1 MATERDSE
9 KSFGVKLQPSGYLL
23 AQAQLRAML
32 GDAKLPAVGKPLPW
46 PAPSS
51 GHPVPV
57 FSGAGECDRWRQQPR
72 WAAHRA
78 GNPSLVGHAISPA
91 HVLVHD
97 SHSPSLPS
105 SGKCGEGT
113 PCGNTLENLCQAPP
127 AGPVPE
133 EASSAAPQLLKGYAS
148 VCEGFGGGGSG
159 QLRGTGYLSGIGSDT
174 LGQRGCSLLLSS
186 YRMGVPWGRGQTRA
200 RRFQM
205 HTGAALGSDG
215 LCPGGHRMS
224 VTGPVLSCTLN
235 ECYRV

>member
-9 KSFGVKLQPSGYLL
+9 KSFGMKLQPSGCLL
-23 AQAQLRAML
+23 AQAQLKAML

-57 FSGAGECDRWRQQPR
+57 YSGAGECDRWRQQPR

-148 VCEGFGGGGSG
+148 VFEGFGGGGSG
-159 QLRGTGYLSGIGSDT
+159 QLRGTGYLSGIGRHYWGEGLFAPPVHLQNGGSLGEGGRLEPGGSRWT
-174 LGQRGCSLLLSS
+174 LVQ
-186 YRMGVPWGRGQTRA
+186 PWGATVCA
-200 RRFQM
+200 L
-205 HTGAALGSDG
+205 AATE
-215 LCPGGHRMS
+215 CP
-224 VTGPVLSCTLN
+224 
-235 ECYRV
+235 